1 MATYF
6 RLCADR
12 SPLWGGDILVEK
24 GLIQE
29 KKKQQ
34 RKELNVGER
43 GGKIRHSPWKSVWIL
58 SYVQWEVNEAS
69 EQEQSRIHSSL

>member
-6 RLCADR
+6 RLGADR

-29 KKKQQ
+29 KKKNS
-34 RKELNVGER
+34 RGKSLMLEKGEGR
-43 GGKIRHSPWKSVWIL
+43 
-58 SYVQWEVNEAS
+58 
-69 EQEQSRIHSSL
+69 

>member
-1 MATYF
+1 MAAYF

-29 KKKQQ
+29 KKKTAEE
-34 RKELNVGER
+34 KGN
-43 GGKIRHSPWKSVWIL
+43 
-58 SYVQWEVNEAS
+58 
-69 EQEQSRIHSSL
+69 